1 MATILICGH
10 RSYAARGLKELL
22 EKKGH
27 KVLCF
32 SRGEDKREDDVIT
45 GPVVDIVRNKHFS
58 EPIDVVINF
67 ILIQNGDA
75 KVNEE
80 YMSALMLF
88 CEKHQV
94 KRLIQISSISSYPND
109 AELIEESSP
118 TEIRMERKGHYGL
131 IKSAADGVLE
141 RAIGHTDVEIVL
153 ARPGYIV
160 ADDNPHP
167 FKGVAK
173 FMGGKFA
180 ILFGNKQS
188 TLPCILRSTL
198 HECLE
203 EIATQADPL
212 PVYLLIE
219 GEHTTKYSYFKSQS
233 NALVMP
239 LPRWLFVFAANT
251 CKSLHLIGDKTAS
264 GIKGVFKVQEFDN
277 SKTKNKIH
285 CLK

>member
-10 RSYAARGLKELL
+10 RSYAARGLKESL

-27 KVLCF
+27 HVLCF
-32 SRGEDKREDDVIT
+32 SRGEEKREGDIIT
-45 GPVVDIVRNKHFS
+45 GLVVNIVQNKHFT

-80 YMSALMLF
+80 YMSALLLF
-88 CEKHQV
+88 CEKQRV

-109 AELIEESSP
+109 AELIEESSS
-118 TEIRMERKGHYGL
+118 TETRMDRKGHYGL
-131 IKSAADGVLE
+131 IKSAADGALE

-160 ADDNPHP
+160 AEDNPHP

-173 FMGGKFA
+173 FMGSKFA
-180 ILFGNKQS
+180 ILIGNKKS
-188 TLPCILRSTL
+188 TLPCIRRTTL

-203 EIATQADPL
+203 EIATQINPL
-212 PVYLLIE
+212 SVYLLIE
-219 GEHTTKYSYFKSQS
+219 GENTTKYSYFKSQS
-233 NALVMP
+233 KALVLP
-239 LPRWLFVFAANT
+239 LPKWLFFLAANIART
-251 CKSLHLIGDKTAS
+251 LHLIGDKTSS
-264 GIKGVFKVQEFDN
+264 GVKGVFKVQKFN
-277 SKTKNKIH
+277 NTITKNKLH

>member
-27 KVLCF
+27 HVLCF
-32 SRGEDKREDDVIT
+32 SRGEEKREGDVIT
-45 GPVVDIVRNKHFS
+45 GPVVNIVRNKHFM

-75 KVNEE
+75 KVNED
-80 YMSALMLF
+80 YMSALLMF
-88 CEKHQV
+88 CEKQRV

-109 AELIEESSP
+109 AKLINESSP
-118 TEIRMERKGHYGL
+118 TETCMERKGHYGL

-173 FMGGKFA
+173 FVDRKFA
-180 ILFGNKQS
+180 ILFGNKRS

-203 EIATQADPL
+203 EIATQAEPL
-212 PVYLLIE
+212 PVYLLVE
-219 GEHTTKYSYFKSQS
+219 GENTTKYSYFKSQS
-233 NALVMP
+233 NAMIMP
-239 LPRWLFVFAANT
+239 LPKWLFILAANT
-251 CKSLHLIGDKTAS
+251 AKSLHVIGDKTAS
-264 GIKGVFKVQEFDN
+264 GIKGVFKVQKFDN
-277 SKTKNKIH
+277 SKTKNNLH